1 MSDADLNKEAAQADS
16 FYKAMN
22 MVAALP
28 LYEDLHQRQP
38 QSYVW
43 NERLAMCLLGNASRQ
58 PPAERAA
65 MDERARKLLLEA
77 KAGGDNSNLLQ
88 VLLEKL
94 DQIAAAPA
102 TTAQPPVGWDV
113 LEQGEKA
120 FSTGD
125 FAGALKLYQEAAAA
139 NPKLYEAP
147 LFAGDAEFKQE
158 HYAQADEWYARAVA
172 IDPDRD
178 TAYRYWGDSLMH
190 LGNQTEAES
199 KYIDAILA
207 QPYTRAPRLSLQ
219 QWASSSHALLAAPPI
234 TLPARPTTDAKGN
247 TNITIDASTLGNPA
261 SSGWL
266 MYSMTSTVWQESEFK
281 KHYPDE
287 KQYRHSLAEEV
298 AAIQGVLEVVREQ
311 KIPDKKL
318 DATLKSLVALDKD
331 GMLECW
337 ILLDHPDQ
345 GIAQDYVA
353 FRATHRDLLHAYIA
367 KYDIHPN

>member
-1 MSDADLNKEAAQADS
+1 MS
-16 FYKAMN
+16 
-22 MVAALP
+22 
-28 LYEDLHQRQP
+28 
-38 QSYVW
+38 
-43 NERLAMCLLGNASRQ
+43 
-58 PPAERAA
+58 
-65 MDERARKLLLEA
+65 ARKLLLEA
-77 KAGGDNSNLLQ
+77 KAGGDNSDLLQ

-94 DQIAAAPA
+94 DQIAATPA
-102 TTAQPPVGWDV
+102 TTAQVPVGWDV
-113 LEQGEKA
+113 LERGEKA

-125 FAGALKLYQEAAAA
+125 FAGALKLYEEAAAA

-190 LGNQTEAES
+190 LGNEAEAEN

-207 QPYTRAPRLSLQ
+207 EPYSRAPRLSLQ
-219 QWASSSHALLAAPPI
+219 QWANSNHALLAAPPI
-234 TLPARPTTDAKGN
+234 TLPARPVTDAKGN

-298 AAIQGVLEVVREQ
+298 SGLQGVLEVLKEQ

-318 DATLKSLVALDKD
+318 DPTLKALVALGKD

-353 FRATHRDLLHAYIA
+353 YRATHRDLLHAYIA
-367 KYDIHPN
+367 KYDVHPN